1 MAHIAVKAPLNS
13 LSFGNVS
20 YNLLRQAFLSEV
32 KVSLFNTGQQ
42 PDLSA
47 FNLIDPEFKEWVK
60 DSFENRYLTISRDI
74 PTLQLWHINGSE
86 SRLTANQTLLTFY
99 EMDSPTTVERNLV
112 NLQDNT
118 IFSSSYAKR
127 NFQNTGCKNIHNV
140 PMGFDEDF
148 HETGKTYLPDKIH
161 FGLIGKF
168 EKRKHT
174 AKVIRAWVDK
184 YGNNF
189 DYQLTC
195 CISNPFY
202 KPEQMSGAIAQ
213 ILEGKKVGNI
223 SFLPFLKTN
232 SEVNDLMNAIDID
245 LSGLS
250 GAEGWNLPAF
260 NCSALGKWSV
270 VLNATS
276 HTDWATE
283 SNCILV
289 DPDNKVPAYDG
300 VFFKEGGSFNQ
311 GSIYDVSKEKIIE
324 GMERAEKIC
333 KTKNKSGLKLKNK
346 FSYKKTFEKIL
357 KIVLP

>member
-1 MAHIAVKAPLNS
+1 MADIAVKAPLNS

-20 YNLLRQAFLSEV
+20 YNLLRQAYLSKV
-32 KVSLFNTGQQ
+32 SVSLFNLGQT

-47 FNLIDPEFKEWVK
+47 FNDIEEGFKEWIK
-60 DSFENRYLTISRDI
+60 EAFAERYNTISKDI

-86 SRLTANQTLLTFY
+86 NRITQSQTLLTFY
-99 EMDSPTTVERNLV
+99 ELDSPTTTERNLV
-112 NLQDNT
+112 NLQNNV

-127 NFQNTGCKNIHNV
+127 NFQNAGCKNIHSV

-148 HETGKTYLPDKIH
+148 FETDKSYLPDKIH
-161 FGLIGKF
+161 FGIIGKF

-174 AKVIRAWVDK
+174 AKILKAWASK
-184 YGNNF
+184 YGDNY

-195 CISNPFY
+195 CITNPFY
-202 KPEQMSGAIAQ
+202 KPDQMNQAIAQ
-213 ILEGKKVGNI
+213 ALEGKQFGNI

-250 GAEGWNLPAF
+250 GGEGWNLPAF

-276 HTDWATE
+276 HMDWAKD

-289 DPDNKVPAYDG
+289 EPDDKIPAYDG
-300 VFFKEGGSFNQ
+300 IFFKEGNSFNQ
-311 GSIYDVSKEKIIE
+311 GSIYDVSTEKIIE
-324 GMERAEKIC
+324 GMERAERVC
-333 KTKNKSGLKLKNK
+333 KTKNKDGVKLRDR
-346 FSYKKTFEKIL
+346 FSYKKTFDKIL
-357 KIVLP
+357 KVMNF

>member
-1 MAHIAVKAPLNS
+1 MPQLAVKAPLNS

-20 YNLLRQAFLSEV
+20 YNLLRQAFLSGVE
-32 KVSLFNTGQQ
+32 VSLFNTGQQ

-47 FNLIDPEFKEWVK
+47 FNLIDGEFKEWIK
-60 DSFENRYLTISRDI
+60 GAFDSRYTTINKDI
-74 PTLQLWHINGSE
+74 PTLQLWHISGSE
-86 SRLTANQTLLTFY
+86 TRLTPNQTLLTFY
-99 EMDSPTTVERNLV
+99 ELDSPTTAERNLV
-112 NLQDNT
+112 NLQNNT

-127 NFQNTGCKNIHNV
+127 NFENTGCKNIHNV

-148 HETGKTYLPDKIH
+148 HPTDKTYLPDKVH

-174 AKVIRAWVDK
+174 AKILRAWGEK

-202 KPEQMSGAIAQ
+202 KPEQMSRAIAQ
-213 ILEGKKVGNI
+213 AMEGKQFGNI

-270 VLNATS
+270 VLNSTS
-276 HTDWATE
+276 HTDWATD
-283 SNCILV
+283 SNSILIE
-289 DPDNKVPAYDG
+289 PDNKIPAYDG
-300 VFFKEGGSFNQ
+300 VFFKEGGAFNQ
-311 GSIYDVSKEKIIE
+311 GSIYDVSQEKIIE

-333 KTKNKSGLKLKNK
+333 KTKNTNGLKLKSK

-357 KIVLP
+357 KIMIP